1 MHRSKLHSLF
11 NHLAGADEQ
20 RRRHVEAERAHVYR
34 RRNGSHAD
42 DMTVRVQAKGKT
54 RTGRLWTYVR
64 DDRPFGRPDPPAA
77 AFFYS
82 PYRGGEHPESH
93 LAYRVA
99 LRRKYSPS
107 ILPNNLSNH
116 PQQPKATHCISP
128 PASMKRE
135 IFLAPLDG
143 KSPAK
148 IEALYVIESL
158 ANDGLR
164 SLKHRHLQGTV
175 LHVGNASVWRIG
187 LQAVGRF
194 NPLVLDLTDLPVGT
208 IREIHCLG

>member
-1 MHRSKLHSLF
+1 MRSRSVMVLT
-11 NHLAGADEQ
+11 AGHNRTHAPQ
-20 RRRHVEAERAHVYR
+20 QTALSIQSPRRRGRAASAARRGRASSCFFAAERID
-34 RRNGSHAD
+34 AD

-82 PYRGGEHPESH
+82 PDRGGEHPESH

-164 SLKHRHLQGTV
+164 SSSTV
-175 LHVGNASVWRIG
+175 TFKAPS
-187 LQAVGRF
+187 
-194 NPLVLDLTDLPVGT
+194 
-208 IREIHCLG
+208 CM